1 MAFKLVYG
9 LMHLTNFNNFSTQA
23 SYKPYSFMI
32 KKNIFFCSVSP
43 FVAQL
48 TKIYRSPTFIC
59 KQQSKGNT

>member
-1 MAFKLVYG
+1 
-9 LMHLTNFNNFSTQA
+9 MHLTNFNNFSTQA